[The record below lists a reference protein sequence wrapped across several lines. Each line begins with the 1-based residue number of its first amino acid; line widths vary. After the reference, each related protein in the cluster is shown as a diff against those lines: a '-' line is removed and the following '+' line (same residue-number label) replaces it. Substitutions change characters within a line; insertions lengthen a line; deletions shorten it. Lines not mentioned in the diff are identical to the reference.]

1 MSGFLAVKS
10 LVRPCI
16 RIMSP
21 LLTVAI
27 VSVVCAIEGTE
38 TKSAAAPARAPRMF
52 LTATSLCRVEHMPT
66 RWAYVHTGQ
75 EGCQA
80 NARFRCAQVVREM
93 TRGPGMPDRR
103 RVEIS

>member
-1 MSGFLAVKS
+1 MSGFWAVKS

-66 RWAYVHTGQ
+66 RWAYVHTGDG
-75 EGCQA
+75 GCQA
-80 NARFRCAQVVREM
+80 SERNSATHKLRGEGLRVVK
-93 TRGPGMPDRR
+93 MPDRR
-103 RVEIS
+103 